1 MYVLLRG
8 IIGGLGFGGAPRP
21 SGAGCT
27 RQPAGCCSGDGV
39 VGGGVAGLAGLS
51 AGESGKHSGYS
62 GASSRLSRP
71 AI

>member
-1 MYVLLRG
+1 MTVLLRG

-27 RQPAGCCSGDGV
+27 RQPAGCCSGVG
-39 VGGGVAGLAGLS
+39 GGGVAGLAGLS